1 MMKRTLTVI
10 LAVFMLL
17 SVLPMS
23 VSAAERVTRTAPL
36 DMRNAE
42 FESNQA
48 NETEGWS
55 WDYDTKT
62 LTLDN
67 CRIEVGEENAITFP
81 SGSVKIVLIG
91 ENYLGAYGNE
101 DWGNKVISS
110 KGNCG
115 LTISGE
121 GSLTVEALGPDDA
134 ISMSS
139 ITVES
144 GNIKV
149 LNGTVWSHGGVI
161 VKGGRLE
168 IDVTNAADDGSGVG
182 DNSITTNGRV
192 EISGGEVILKGQQTA
207 ILVDGVNDS
216 SPIGLSITGGDV
228 YLEGETCAAWIGLT
242 SEKKTIIDTTG
253 TLTIGNST
261 LGIYSGYGSIDV
273 LKGTIN
279 NPANLERDMLFR
291 DPDNDVMYAPAD
303 YSAVDAALA
312 KVPADLTKYTEES
325 VAAVQAAIDA
335 VDKELDILDQAKVDE
350 YAKAIET
357 ALEGLEES
365 GFFAQV
371 KAFFENLFNGE
382 SDSTVL
388 DWLKRIFN
396 IIVEFFTGFFNGLVC

>member
-23 VSAAERVTRTAPL
+23 VSAAERVTRTTGLYL
-36 DMRNAE
+36 DKDPMFA
-42 FESNQA
+42 QDCA
-48 NETEGWS
+48 NESEGWS

-67 CRIEVGEENAITFP
+67 CRIEAGEQNAVNLTDDSVVTF
-81 SGSVKIVLIG
+81 VLIG
-91 ENYLGAYGNE
+91 ENYMSSYG
-101 DWGNKVISS
+101 DDDDGNKVICREFGS
-110 KGNCG
+110 G
-115 LTISGE
+115 LKITGE
-121 GSLTVEALGPDDA
+121 GSLTVEALGSDDA
-134 ISMSS
+134 IDVTSLE
-139 ITVES
+139 VES
-144 GNIKV
+144 GTLKV
-149 LNGTVWSHGGVI
+149 LNGMVWALNRVT

-168 IDVTNAADDGSGVG
+168 IDVLNAADDGSGVG
-182 DNSITTNGRV
+182 DDCIYGDGVV
-192 EISGGEVILKGQQTA
+192 EISGGEVVLKAQRAGIFIDGWIDPTPNG
-207 ILVDGVNDS
+207 LV
-216 SPIGLSITGGDV
+216 ITGGDV
-228 YLEGETCAAWIGLT
+228 YMEGGTCAAWIGYDG
-242 SEKKTIIDTTG
+242 KKKVTIDTTG
-253 TLTIGNST
+253 SLTIDNST
-261 LGIYSGYGSIDV
+261 IGIYSGNGHIEV

-325 VAAVQAAIDA
+325 AAAVQAAIDA

-382 SDSTVL
+382 TECPVL
-388 DWLKRIFN
+388 KWIIKVFN
-396 IIVEFFTGFFNGLVC
+396 AIVNFFTGLFVK